1 MDEKTKLVYRTNID
15 IVINCPN
22 MDTACEVMKAVS
34 AAADEAAKKF
44 SDCERNYEDEYNSI
58 SIRHYAPAEKIMA
71 KVSE

>member
-1 MDEKTKLVYRTNID
+1 MDEKKLVYRTNVD
-15 IVINCPN
+15 IVINCPD

-58 SIRHYAPAEKIMA
+58 SIRTSVPAEKVMA
-71 KVSE
+71 KLN